1 VTSGSD
7 GSGSKPRPERSPSSE
22 LDPTHTSI
30 DVGPGA
36 SSGGPAAAAGPG
48 ASAIPAT
55 IGPYRIIGL
64 LGEGGM
70 GRVYEAEQAT
80 PRRHVALK
88 VIHGSRS
95 MEPRTLRMFEREIE
109 TLARLKH
116 PNIASIFESGST
128 GDGQQYFA
136 MELVRG
142 RLLDQE
148 VKGAPLGR
156 ADLERR
162 LDLFRTVCDAV
173 QYAHQRGVIHR
184 DLKPSNIVVT
194 EESGRATVK
203 VLDFGVARLAGSDVA
218 ATITTH
224 KDQITGTLAY
234 MSPEQ
239 AQGRPDDVDVRSDVY
254 SLGMILYEMLSGR
267 PPYELEERS
276 IADALRAIASE
287 RPRPLREGWPRGVRL
302 DPDLE
307 TIVGKALEKEPER
320 RYQSAAAL
328 SEDLVRH
335 LAGQPILARPPSAL
349 YHLRKAMAR
358 NRVAF
363 SLAGALAVS
372 LVVGVVWLAVLY
384 ERAGREK
391 LEAERQVAIAQAVN
405 AFLNDDLLAS
415 ADPSRTPDPKVT
427 VRSVLLTAAKKI
439 DAGFAGEPLVSA
451 AVRRTLGRTF
461 AGIGVLDEA
470 EKHLQA
476 ALDLYT
482 AQEGPQSA
490 DALRTEVDLAGVAY
504 NAGRPEESETR
515 LRRAIEGLR
524 RAVGPGVG
532 PDGADTVNA
541 MVQLAGAL
549 YDQGRLEEAEK
560 VVREA
565 LAAGRRGA
573 GESADETLAAMNT
586 IAMIDTDT
594 GRYDEAEAFY
604 RRLLEANAA
613 KSGKDAPYYMQTLG
627 NLAQLYVA
635 QDRLPEAEAAA
646 RETLERHRRVLGN
659 DHPLT
664 LTAINN
670 LAIIER
676 RLKRYDQAEPLYKE
690 SYETSRRTLGD
701 DSLSTL
707 LPMLNLARF
716 YSATGHCADQRVFI
730 DHAIARCRQHAPPDS
745 PLVATAFRVD
755 GECRVARGDLAG
767 AETPLIES
775 EARLSKLFPG
785 DQARLGE
792 LRGEIAALYDRLGHA
807 AKAKEWRARA
817 APPEGAAAPAPGG
830 GPAAGPGVATAPAPP
845 SR

>member
-1 VTSGSD
+1 MGPGGSPGSSGAGSPGR
-7 GSGSKPRPERSPSSE
+7 GSGGR
-22 LDPTHTSI
+22 
-30 DVGPGA
+30 GPGA
-36 SSGGPAAAAGPG
+36 
-48 ASAIPAT
+48 ASIPASL
-55 IGPYRIIGL
+55 GPYRIIGL

-70 GRVYEAEQAT
+70 GRVYEAEQAS
-80 PRRHVALK
+80 PRRLVALK
-88 VIHGSRS
+88 VIHGSRA
-95 MEPRTLRMFEREIE
+95 MDPKTLRMFEREIE

-142 RLLDQE
+142 RLLHEAVQGPP
-148 VKGAPLGR
+148 VGR

-162 LDLFRTVCDAV
+162 LDLFRAVCDAV

-194 EESGRATVK
+194 EESGSPAVK
-203 VLDFGVARLAGSDVA
+203 VLDFGVARVAGSDVA

-224 KDQITGTLAY
+224 KDQIQGTLAY

-267 PPYELEERS
+267 PPYKLEDRS
-276 IADALRAIASE
+276 IADALRAISSE

-307 TIVGKALEKEPER
+307 TIVGKALEKEPGR

-328 SEDLVRH
+328 SEDLARH
-335 LAGQPILARPPSAL
+335 LAGQPILARPPSAA
-349 YHLRKAMAR
+349 YHLRKAVAR
-358 NRVAF
+358 NPVAF
-363 SLAGALAVS
+363 GLAGALAVS
-372 LVVGVVWLAVLY
+372 LVVGVVWLGVLY
-384 ERAGREK
+384 ERAGRER
-391 LEAERQVAIAQAVN
+391 LEAERQVRIAQAVN

-415 ADPSRTPDPKVT
+415 ADPSRTPDPNVT
-427 VRSVLLTAAKKI
+427 VRSVLMTAAKKI
-439 DAGFAGEPLVSA
+439 ERGFAGEPLVSA

-470 EKHLQA
+470 EKHLQT
-476 ALDLYT
+476 ALDIY
-482 AQEGPQSA
+482 AVQEGPRSA

-504 NAGRPEESETR
+504 NAGRPDESETR

-524 RAVGPGVG
+524 TTLG
-532 PDGADTVNA
+532 PDASDTVNA
-541 MVQLAGAL
+541 LGQLASAL

-560 VVREA
+560 TVREA
-565 LAAGRRGA
+565 LEAGRRGG
-573 GESADETLAAMNT
+573 GESADETLSAMNT
-586 IAMIDTDT
+586 TAMIDTDI
-594 GRYDEAEAFY
+594 GKYDEAETFY
-604 RRLLEANAA
+604 KRLLEANAA

-635 QDRLPEAEAAA
+635 QGRLDEAEAAA
-646 RETLERHRRVLGN
+646 QETLERHRRVLGN

-664 LTAINN
+664 VTAINN

-676 RLKRYDQAEPLYKE
+676 RLKQYDKAEPLYRE
-690 SYETSRRTLGD
+690 AYETSRRTLGD
-701 DSLSTL
+701 DSISTL

-716 YSATGHCADQRVFI
+716 YSATGHCAVQRAFI
-730 DHAIARCRQHAPPDS
+730 DHAVAQCRQHAPPDS
-745 PLVATAFRVD
+745 PLIATAYRVD
-755 GECRVARGDLAG
+755 GECRMARGDLAG
-767 AETPLIES
+767 AEAPLIES

-785 DQARLGE
+785 DQSRLRE
-792 LRGEIAALYDRLGHA
+792 LRAEVADLYESLGRP
-807 AKAKEWRARA
+807 AKAAEWRARA
-817 APPEGAAAPAPGG
+817 APPEGAAAPAPAS
-830 GPAAGPGVATAPAPP
+830 GPATAPV
-845 SR
+845 R